1 MKKYYP
7 KQHLNYKGNQMHS
20 ISSLDHTH
28 QKALLEGVASLA
40 GFYWGPG
47 AEGGREMLRGNYLK
61 SFEALKAIVAYEPP
75 GILDELKA
83 INASFP
89 DEYEI
94 FQCLEQ
100 SYVRLFINSRDGI
113 SAPLYASCYEPGRA
127 VGEDAPLMGPP
138 AVLMKERFE
147 SKGLSLG
154 DHIHEPPDH
163 LAIELE
169 YLYFLLER
177 GWSDDNAALRD
188 EAVSFAGD
196 VLLPWAIKFQE
207 RLGAV
212 ETESRFYQLT
222 TAVLCAI
229 LRFIGASDKPVA

>member
-1 MKKYYP
+1 
-7 KQHLNYKGNQMHS
+7 LHS

-28 QKALLEGVASLA
+28 QKTLLECVASLA
-40 GFYWGPG
+40 GIYWGPD
-47 AEGGREMLRGNYLK
+47 AEDSRDLLRGVYLK
-61 SFEALKAIVAYEPP
+61 PFEALKPVVGYEPP
-75 GILDELKA
+75 DILDELQA
-83 INASFP
+83 INTSFT

-94 FQCLEQ
+94 FQSLEQ

-113 SAPLYASCYEPGRA
+113 TAPLYASCYKAGRA
-127 VGEDAPLMGPP
+127 TGEDATLLGAP
-138 AVLMKERFE
+138 AVLMKERYE

-154 DHIHEPPDH
+154 NQIHEPPDH

-177 GWSDDNAALRD
+177 GWSDDNAALKD

-196 VLLPWAIKFQE
+196 VMRPWIIKFQE
-207 RLGAV
+207 RLEAF

-229 LRFIGASDKPVA
+229 LRFIGASEKP

>member
-1 MKKYYP
+1 
-7 KQHLNYKGNQMHS
+7 MHS

-28 QKALLEGVASLA
+28 QKAFLEGIASLA
-40 GFYWGPG
+40 GIYWGPD
-47 AEGGREMLRGNYLK
+47 AESSRDLLRGVYLK
-61 SFEALKAIVAYEPP
+61 PFEALKPIVGYEPP
-75 GILDELKA
+75 GILDQLKA
-83 INASFP
+83 INSSFT

-94 FQCLEQ
+94 FQSLEQ

-113 SAPLYASCYEPGRA
+113 TAPLYASCYEAGSTA
-127 VGEDAPLMGPP
+127 GEDAALMGLP

-154 DHIHEPPDH
+154 NHIHEPPDH

-169 YLYFLLER
+169 YLYFLLAS
-177 GWSDDNAALRD
+177 GWADDKAALRD
-188 EAVSFAGD
+188 EAVSFAAD
-196 VLLPWAIKFQE
+196 VLLPWVIKFEE

-222 TAVLCAI
+222 TAVLRAI
-229 LRFIGASDKPVA
+229 LRFIGASDKP

>member
-1 MKKYYP
+1 
-7 KQHLNYKGNQMHS
+7 MHS

-28 QKALLEGVASLA
+28 QKAFLEGIASLA
-40 GFYWGPG
+40 GIYWGPD
-47 AEGGREMLRGNYLK
+47 AESSRDLLRGVYLK
-61 SFEALKAIVAYEPP
+61 PFEALKPIVGYEPP
-75 GILDELKA
+75 GILDQLKA
-83 INASFP
+83 INTSFT

-94 FQCLEQ
+94 FQSLEQ

-113 SAPLYASCYEPGRA
+113 TAPLYASCYEAGSTA
-127 VGEDAPLMGPP
+127 GEDAALMGLP

-154 DHIHEPPDH
+154 NHIHEPPDH

-169 YLYFLLER
+169 YLYFLLAS
-177 GWSDDNAALRD
+177 GWADDKAALRD
-188 EAVSFAGD
+188 EAVSFAAD
-196 VLLPWAIKFQE
+196 VLLPWVIKFEE

-222 TAVLCAI
+222 TAVLRAI
-229 LRFIGASDKPVA
+229 LRFIGASDKP